1 MLSVAAAVELLVHVG
16 LLLSLFS
23 PAAIAFTPRMQPSQ
37 SSYQT
42 LLSAADTRCSNEVE
56 VTSLASL
63 FSVHG
68 SIPSENQFVWAL
80 IPLPA
85 VKEGNGDGAVAKA
98 ALKAQAHSSSAA
110 TYTLDCKVDNTNA
123 DVLRMN
129 LSTMSNNGNVH
140 DGDESFLLGIL
151 SRILVQWAA
160 AQCSELSSSKADR
173 KEVHLSLDPGSTFGG
188 DYHMD
193 ANDLLS
199 NNPIALFDDILE
211 NASSLE
217 MSEMVSSSGNKL
229 GVVPRPIVHKLNLL
243 HRGIG
248 MVVCKGRH
256 ITQDIPDET
265 LPEVYCHRRTES
277 KRVFP
282 SLFDMFVGGVSTA
295 GEDAILTASREIAE
309 ELGLL
314 RALND
319 PSGDALAGPLFKCTV
334 CTSYN
339 RCVVT
344 MFTYRCMDDE
354 IIKWQEEEVQW
365 GGWVSYRDIESSATL
380 SINRLKDRGNWPGS
394 GICTDNTMLE
404 IDRASGF
411 EGETWDYV
419 PDGLLVW
426 EAWVR
431 WRKAEAY

>member
-1 MLSVAAAVELLVHVG
+1 
-16 LLLSLFS
+16 
-23 PAAIAFTPRMQPSQ
+23 
-37 SSYQT
+37 
-42 LLSAADTRCSNEVE
+42 
-56 VTSLASL
+56 
-63 FSVHG
+63 
-68 SIPSENQFVWAL
+68 
-80 IPLPA
+80 
-85 VKEGNGDGAVAKA
+85 
-98 ALKAQAHSSSAA
+98 
-110 TYTLDCKVDNTNA
+110 
-123 DVLRMN
+123 
-129 LSTMSNNGNVH
+129 
-140 DGDESFLLGIL
+140 
-151 SRILVQWAA
+151 
-160 AQCSELSSSKADR
+160 
-173 KEVHLSLDPGSTFGG
+173 
-188 DYHMD
+188 MD

-256 ITQDIPDET
+256 ITHDIPDET
-265 LPEVYCHRRTES
+265 LPEVYCHQRTES

-319 PSGDALAGPLFKCTV
+319 PSGDALTGPLFKCTV

-344 MFTYRCMDDE
+344 MFTYRCMNDE

-394 GICTDNTMLE
+394 GIGTDNTMLE